1 MRKSSLRC
9 VVTFH
14 TTAGAMAA
22 ERLCRREGLEGRLIS
37 VPRSLTSDCGLAWS
51 APPELRPVLERR
63 LSEAGGGKAGLPN
76 PPPLPPPPLSPGF
89 V

>member
-1 MRKSSLRC
+1 MRKSSLRR

-14 TTAGAMAA
+14 TIAGALPA
-22 ERLCRREGLEGRLIS
+22 EPVRGGGGLEGRLIS

-63 LSEAGGGKAGLPN
+63 LSEAGVETAGFHTLT
-76 PPPLPPPPLSPGF
+76 L
-89 V
+89 

>member
-9 VVTFH
+9 VAYFH
-14 TTAGAMAA
+14 TTSGAMAA
-22 ERLCRREGLEGRLIS
+22 ERLCRREGLEGKLIS

-51 APPELRPVLERR
+51 APPELCPLLEERFR
-63 LSEAGGGKAGLPN
+63 EAGIEAAGFHTLM
-76 PPPLPPPPLSPGF
+76 